1 MTQVISIK
9 ELHDDVAENG
19 VVGSV
24 LLDPEII
31 VNSES
36 LKPRMFYNV
45 ELGTLYEIIHKLF
58 NDKGVTKIDDYT
70 IISEIEKNG
79 EHKNVIYEMFLNNG
93 IPRERV
99 MKEVRGLIDKLRKVG
114 TIDRNEYIR
123 RCESIMTMD
132 FRRRGANELRK
143 LANSLEE
150 NREDSLNL
158 ANMKVQ
164 DSVMKLAENYLID
177 SSVQTIGEIIEDV
190 WAEIQDRT
198 SDGIGVGFPSKF
210 KKINEFYTYEKGEL
224 VIIGGRARL
233 WLAI

>member
-1 MTQVISIK
+1 MTQSISIK

-24 LLDPEII
+24 LIDPEII

-45 ELGTLYEIIHKLF
+45 ELGTLYEIIYKLF
-58 NDKGVTKIDDYT
+58 NDKGVAKIDDYT

-79 EHKNVIYEMFLNNG
+79 EYKNVVYEMFLNNG
-93 IPRERV
+93 VPRERV
-99 MKEVRGLIDKLRKVG
+99 MKEVRALIDKLKKVG
-114 TIDRNEYIR
+114 TVDRNEYIR

-143 LANSLEE
+143 LANALED
-150 NREDSLNL
+150 NRDDNLNL

-177 SSVQTIGEIIEDV
+177 SSVQTIDEVIDGV
-190 WAEIQDRT
+190 WNEIQERT

-224 VIIGGRARL
+224 VIVGGRAKL

>member
-1 MTQVISIK
+1 MTQAITIK

-24 LLDPEII
+24 LLDPEIV

-45 ELGTLYEIIHKLF
+45 ELGAMYEIIQKLF
-58 NDKGVTKIDDYT
+58 NEKGVAKIDDYT
-70 IISEIEKNG
+70 IISEIEKNN
-79 EHKNVIYEMFLNNG
+79 EYKNVIYEMFLNNG
-93 IPRERV
+93 IPRDRV

-114 TIDRNEYIR
+114 TVDRNEYIR

-143 LANSLEE
+143 LANSLED
-150 NREDSLNL
+150 NRDDNLNL

-164 DSVMKLAENYLID
+164 DAVMRLAENYLID
-177 SSVQTIGEIIEDV
+177 SSVQIISEVIDGV
-190 WAEIQDRT
+190 WAEIQDRKEE
-198 SDGIGVGFPSKF
+198 GVGVGYPSKF

-224 VIIGGRARL
+224 VIIGGRAKL